1 MVNKNKEIYD
11 AILNI
16 DSTAKVIVTG
26 NTLDTVVIDWL
37 EGTTPISKL
46 NIETKIVELKT
57 KYNDLAYARNR
68 EKEYPSIKELI
79 VALYDTEDKL
89 AIENKRAAIK
99 LKYPK
104 ENS

>member
-46 NIETKIVELKT
+46 NIETKMAELQT
-57 KYNDLAYARNR
+57 AYDNNKYQRNR
-68 EKEYPSIKELI
+68 KKEYPSI
-79 VALYDTEDKL
+79 
-89 AIENKRAAIK
+89 ENQLDEIYHNGIDSWKAKIK
-99 LKYPK
+99 ITKDKYPK

>member
-1 MVNKNKEIYD
+1 MTDIIQSILALKADAQISVDGDDVNQITWLDDNPTNITNEQILAKQVELQTAYD
-11 AILNI
+11 A
-16 DSTAKVIVTG
+16 
-26 NTLDTVVIDWL
+26 LDYQR
-37 EGTTPISKL
+37 KR
-46 NIETKIVELKT
+46 K
-57 KYNDLAYARNR
+57 A
-68 EKEYPSIKELI
+68 EYPSIEELI